1 MIWRVALLVVLL
13 GLPLNACVRRCPEA
27 SSAPAPAM
35 GAPGPATTA
44 APPGAPNA
52 AAAPNGAAGP
62 NAALPAA
69 ASPAG
74 PAPTEAA
81 PPSPPPPA
89 GERSL
94 PELTITSVGLHIG
107 GGSNDDAAR
116 APFKRAIEARFEDFR
131 RCYLLVDEPGKGGT
145 YGVDLFIGRD
155 GGKPD
160 VRQPRTG
167 IKGAKFRDCML
178 AAFNTVSFEKPKA
191 GPTVISYS
199 LRFDLATH

>member
-1 MIWRVALLVVLL
+1 MIWRVALLSLAIH
-13 GLPLNACVRRCPEA
+13 GCVQRCPEA
-27 SSAPAPAM
+27 PSPAA
-35 GAPGPATTA
+35 PATTA
-44 APPGAPNA
+44 VPAPET
-52 AAAPNGAAGP
+52 
-62 NAALPAA
+62 AA
-69 ASPAG
+69 ASPGAPSAAAEPSG
-74 PAPTEAA
+74 ETATPANPPSTEPATASPAPA
-81 PPSPPPPA
+81 
-89 GERSL
+89 ERSL
-94 PELTITSVGLHIG
+94 PELTITNVGLHIG

-145 YGVDLFIGRD
+145 YGADLFIRRD

-178 AAFNTVSFEKPKA
+178 AAFSSIDFEKPKA

-199 LRFDLATH
+199 LRFDLASR